1 MILSN
6 LKSPKGARKRRNRV
20 GRGRASGN
28 GKTCGRGQNGQK
40 ARGSIPR
47 GFEGGQMPLQRRLPK
62 RGFTNIFKNAFA
74 ICNLDALTG
83 FGSGE
88 EVDIEKLKSLRK
100 IRRNSQ
106 ALKIL
111 GRGDIN
117 IPLVVKAAIFSRS
130 AKEKIEAAG
139 GTVIVV

>member
-1 MILSN
+1 
-6 LKSPKGARKRRNRV
+6 
-20 GRGRASGN
+20 
-28 GKTCGRGQNGQK
+28 
-40 ARGSIPR
+40 
-47 GFEGGQMPLQRRLPK
+47 MPLQRRLPK